1 MENFRNFRELNLSLL
16 REPEDAKVYL
26 HVALEEYQETGD
38 TDALLSVLRDV
49 TEAQGGIMQ
58 MAQKI
63 NRSRQSLYKALSPKG
78 NPRLDTFLSLL
89 QALGLR
95 LAIEPQQIIMDKK
108 L

>member
-49 TEAQGGIMQ
+49 TEAQGGMTQ